1 MKKKLKK
8 LKGFTLV
15 ELIVVMAILVS
26 LLTSILQL
34 MEPVKEA
41 YRDSTIYEQQRT
53 VENSI
58 ISYIAESTRYA
69 KAISI
74 IDEGVSIDTDNDG
87 SGDINPNNL
96 NAAAMYF
103 INKNGL
109 KVADYKD
116 IEVIV
121 IDRKTKFQYKGKDV
135 QGRLVRIRGLGTASL
150 SVPSWGATVTEADLA
165 GTNWTTKKC
174 YMAMGPDYYGDMSYD
189 ILLPSDWS
197 DTLSPAQ
204 TDSSGKYF
212 PVNQLQRGFDIIVS
226 PKTAK
231 KGVETVTKGSVTC
244 MNYFVTAATIDYQ
257 TYITTNNSDST
268 KMPEKFNMGR
278 KGALAGKDAN
288 ETKDTYII
296 FLRPDV

>member
-15 ELIVVMAILVS
+15 ELIVVMAVLVS
-26 LLTSILQL
+26 ILTSILQL

-74 IDEGVSIDTDNDG
+74 IDEGVSIDTDGDG
-87 SGDINPNNL
+87 SGDTNPNNL
-96 NAAAMYF
+96 NAAVNYF

-109 KVADYKD
+109 KTADYKD
-116 IEVIV
+116 IEIIV

-135 QGRLVRIRGLGTASL
+135 QGRLVRMRGVTGT
-150 SVPSWGATVTEADLA
+150 VPSWGATVTEAELK

-174 YMAMGPDYYGDMSYD
+174 YMAMGPDYYGDMSYE

-197 DTLSPAQ
+197 DTLTPAQ
-204 TDSSGKYF
+204 TDSNGKYF
-212 PVNQLQRGFDIIVS
+212 PVNQLQRGFDIVVS

-231 KGVETVTKGSVTC
+231 KGVDTLTKGSVTC

-257 TYITTNNSDST
+257 TYITTNNSEKSL
-268 KMPEKFNMGR
+268 MPDKFNMKR
-278 KGALAGKDAN
+278 KGALAGKSEAGN